1 MLLQEMQYLF
11 LPEFSAPQVR
21 QISSPLVVQSVE
33 TMVELQALQVN
44 GWFGLIAPST
54 GAPQDGQLRV
64 VNFMVCQL

>member
-1 MLLQEMQYLF
+1 MPLQEMQYLF

-33 TMVELQALQVN
+33 TMVELQAVQVN